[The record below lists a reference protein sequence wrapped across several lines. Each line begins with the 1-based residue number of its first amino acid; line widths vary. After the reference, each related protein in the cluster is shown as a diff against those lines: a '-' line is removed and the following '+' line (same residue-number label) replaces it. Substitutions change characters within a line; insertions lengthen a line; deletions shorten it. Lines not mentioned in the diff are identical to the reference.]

1 MVPTSV
7 DITGIR
13 MLVTVAGYTSG
24 ECPTM
29 GRVSTIP
36 WCAGLTELA
45 HVPCG
50 ACALLNPGGCFSE
63 SSTASGGHLDIVND
77 AHS

>member
-24 ECPTM
+24 ERPTM

-50 ACALLNPGGCFSE
+50 ARALLDPGGCFPKSP
-63 SSTASGGHLDIVND
+63 TASRGHLDVVND